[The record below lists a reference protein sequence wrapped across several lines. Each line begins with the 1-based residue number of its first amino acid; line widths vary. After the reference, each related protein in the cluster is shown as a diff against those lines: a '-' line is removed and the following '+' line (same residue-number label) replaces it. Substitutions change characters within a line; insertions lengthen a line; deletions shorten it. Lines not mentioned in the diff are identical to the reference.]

1 MTLLSIT
8 AVREKNWHQESRHSR
23 RGSAL
28 LFAPMV
34 DSNEM
39 AEAGETPP

>member
-1 MTLLSIT
+1 MTLMSRA
-8 AVREKNWHQESRHSR
+8 AVREKNWLQETRHSH

-34 DSNEM
+34 DLNEM
-39 AEAGETPP
+39 GEVGETPP